1 MHIKIKIEHWH
12 PGVPDYDVSYRLQ
25 VYQTTPS
32 GKEARLTTAQYDL
45 SCDEAPLI
53 FRGNTVTVPAVFK
66 DNTDK
71 VTVTIKATTRDPEP
85 ATAEF
90 QLPIKN
96 WKLTLNEDFE
106 GDTLN
111 DKLWTSLGSWGLTD
125 LGGVTIANSTES
137 LRVHDSMLT
146 IFYQKANGRETKLRD
161 GRVVKPDVFSSS
173 VDTVGKFEQQFG
185 CYRCSMRIA
194 SPETAS
200 GACNPAF
207 WLMPPTVKWGEVYLF
222 TQIKGRNAG
231 MGCGEIDIIEYSPQ
245 WTPPQYQIT
254 DHWWSAPGKGHFDD
268 EAWHYDD
275 SLWDGKFHDY
285 FCVWTESDLYYY
297 FDGVLVKEQHNL
309 QPTGLPA
316 KVMLSLGSAGHKTA
330 NTTWIGHFDIDDLEG
345 MTADFDYV
353 KVYK

>member
-71 VTVTIKATTRDPEP
+71 ATVTVKAITRDPEP
-85 ATAEF
+85 QTAEF

-125 LGGVTIANSTES
+125 LGGVTIANSAES

-173 VDTVGKFEQQFG
+173 VDTVGKFGLCF
-185 CYRCSMRIA
+185 S
-194 SPETAS
+194 S
-200 GACNPAF
+200 GKSKE
-207 WLMPPTVKWGEVYLF
+207 LV
-222 TQIKGRNAG
+222 
-231 MGCGEIDIIEYSPQ
+231 SPQ
-245 WTPPQYQIT
+245 NTAC
-254 DHWWSAPGKGHFDD
+254 HGGK
-268 EAWHYDD
+268 YR
-275 SLWDGKFHDY
+275 SRTLRIS
-285 FCVWTESDLYYY
+285 CV
-297 FDGVLVKEQHNL
+297 K
-309 QPTGLPA
+309 
-316 KVMLSLGSAGHKTA
+316 KR
-330 NTTWIGHFDIDDLEG
+330 
-345 MTADFDYV
+345 
-353 KVYK
+353 